1 MKEMLKVILWDMEIG
16 RLAWHDSRN
25 TSYFMYNPEF
35 LQGNLDI
42 APLTAPIHHPLSS
55 RAIFGEAERVYQK
68 LPSFIADSLPD
79 AWGNQLFE
87 QWRKENHLSEK
98 NVTALEKLA
107 FIGKRGMG
115 ALEFVPEINRGPMP
129 DKINIKALA
138 DLAEKIAVEREN
150 AKILPEES
158 LTLQSLIEVGT
169 SAGGRQPKAIIAINR
184 KNGEIRSG
192 QINVDPDFDYYIL
205 KFGDKI
211 RSSAELEQT
220 YYEMALAA
228 GINMMESQLLE
239 VEGTKHFLT
248 RRFDRDVTG
257 KLHTQTLAAMD
268 PEADSYEKML
278 AVCRNLHLP
287 ETDCRELFRRMVFNI
302 LANNTDDHH
311 KNFTFVMNRQG
322 LWRLSPAYDMTY
334 IFDTGGYLPYKEHCL
349 TIGGKVNNITREDVI
364 FFASEMGIRAP
375 ESIIRKVAESVASFR
390 TLAKKNGVRA
400 EWTGRVE
407 SCLLEH
413 LSAWGLLSDPQKT
426 SFILQ
431 SGHTFENVRIETT
444 YKGNY
449 HLLATVDGKALKY
462 IIRKGTPEH
471 DEITETGPLKL
482 TEERI
487 KELVEQFLLPK
498 IENE

>member
-1 MKEMLKVILWDMEIG
+1 MLKVILWDKEIG
-16 RLAWHDSRN
+16 RIAWHDSRN

-42 APLTAPIHHPLSS
+42 APLTAPIHHPSSS
-55 RAIFGEAERVYQK
+55 RAIFGETERIYQK

-79 AWGNQLFE
+79 TWGNQLFE

-98 NVTALEKLA
+98 SVTALEKLA

-115 ALEFVPEINRGPMP
+115 ALEFVPESNRGPMP

-138 DLAEKIAVEREN
+138 DLAEKIAVNREN
-150 AKILPEES
+150 ARILPDES

-192 QINVDPDFDYYIL
+192 QINANPDFDYYIL
-205 KFGDKI
+205 KFGDKV

-220 YYEMALAA
+220 YYEMALTA
-228 GINMMESQLLE
+228 GINMMESRLLE

-248 RRFDRDVTG
+248 KRFDRDETG

-278 AVCRNLHLP
+278 TVCRNLHLP

-302 LANNTDDHH
+302 LANNTDDHN
-311 KNFTFVMNRQG
+311 KNFTFRHG
-322 LWRLSPAYDMTY
+322 IWRLSPAYDMTY
-334 IFDTGGYLPYKEHCL
+334 IFETGGYLPNKEHCL
-349 TIGGKVNNITREDVI
+349 MIGGKIKNISREDVI
-364 FFASEMGIRAP
+364 YFASEMGIRAP
-375 ESIIRKVAESVASFR
+375 ESIIRKVAASVASFR
-390 TLAKKNGVRA
+390 TLAEKNGVRV
-400 EWTGRVE
+400 EWIGRVE
-407 SCLLEH
+407 SCLSEH
-413 LSAWGLLSDPQKT
+413 LFEWGLLSEKQKT
-426 SFILQ
+426 IFTLQ
-431 SGHTFENVRIETT
+431 SGHSFENVHIETT

-449 HLLATVDGKALKY
+449 HLLATIDGKALKY

-471 DEITETGPLKL
+471 KEITETGLSKL

-487 KELVEQFLLPK
+487 KELVEQYLLPT
-498 IENE
+498 IEK

>member
-1 MKEMLKVILWDMEIG
+1 MLKVILWDMEIG
-16 RLAWHDSRN
+16 RLAWLDSRN

-35 LQGNLDI
+35 LLGNLDI

-55 RAIFGEAERVYQK
+55 RAIFGEAERIYQK

-98 NVTALEKLA
+98 SVTALEKLA

-129 DKINIKALA
+129 DKIYVKALA

-400 EWTGRVE
+400 EWIGRVE

-471 DEITETGPLKL
+471 DERTETGPLKL

-487 KELVEQFLLPK
+487 KELVEHFLLPK

>member
-1 MKEMLKVILWDMEIG
+1 MLKVILWDMEIG

-35 LQGNLDI
+35 LLGNLDI

-55 RAIFGEAERVYQK
+55 RAIFGEAERIYQK

-98 NVTALEKLA
+98 SVTALEKLA

-129 DKINIKALA
+129 DKINVKALA
-138 DLAEKIAVEREN
+138 DLAEKIAVERDN

-184 KNGEIRSG
+184 KNGEICSG

-334 IFDTGGYLPYKEHCL
+334 IFDTGGYLPNKEHCL

-400 EWTGRVE
+400 EWIGRVE

-413 LSAWGLLSDPQKT
+413 LSAWGLLSDPPKT

-462 IIRKGTPEH
+462 IIRKSTPEH